1 MSDDLLPPAYR
12 HLTPWAERWALPT
25 QAERETTRRAS
36 TGAQLKGFYDALVD
50 QVDDIIA
57 HLNAFPLDQTPAPE
71 QRLLNLTLSLAEVAP
86 HVELYRGDPR
96 VPFSFE
102 EERFIAEHGAAP
114 NFNGDLYALPN
125 RPA

>member
-1 MSDDLLPPAYR
+1 MSNNLLPAAYR
-12 HLTPWAERWALPT
+12 HLEPWAERWALAT
-25 QAERETTRRAS
+25 QVERETTRRAS
-36 TGAQLKGFYDALVD
+36 TGTQLKAFYGALVGEGD
-50 QVDDIIA
+50 GIIA
-57 HLNAFPLDQTPAPE
+57 HLNAFPLDQMPAPE
-71 QRLLNLTLSLAEVAP
+71 QRLLYLMLSLAEVAP
-86 HVELYRGDPR
+86 HVELYRDDPR

>member
-1 MSDDLLPPAYR
+1 MSSDLLPASYR
-12 HLTPWAERWALPT
+12 HLEPWVERWALAS
-25 QAERETTRRAS
+25 QVERETTRRAS
-36 TGAQLKGFYDALVD
+36 TGAQLKAFYDALVAEGD
-50 QVDDIIA
+50 GIVA
-57 HLNAFPLDQTPAPE
+57 HLNALALDQLAAPE
-71 QRLLNLTLSLAEVAP
+71 QRLLYLMLSLAEVAP

-114 NFNGDLYALPN
+114 GFNGDLYALPN

>member
-1 MSDDLLPPAYR
+1 MSSDLLPASYR
-12 HLTPWAERWALPT
+12 HLEPWVDRWALAS

-36 TGAQLKGFYDALVD
+36 TGAQLKAFYDALVGEGD
-50 QVDDIIA
+50 GIVA
-57 HLNAFPLDQTPAPE
+57 HLNALPLDQLPAPE
-71 QRLLNLTLSLAEVAP
+71 QRLLCLMLSLAEVAP

-114 NFNGDLYALPN
+114 GFNGDLYALPN

>member
-1 MSDDLLPPAYR
+1 MSDDLLPAAYR

-25 QAERETTRRAS
+25 QVERETTRRAS
-36 TGAQLKGFYDALVD
+36 SGAQLKAFYDALVGEGD
-50 QVDDIIA
+50 GIIGY
-57 HLNAFPLDQTPAPE
+57 LNGFPLDQMPAPE

-114 NFNGDLYALPN
+114 NFNGDLYALPK